1 MAHDRPMGRT
11 GTNRSRRR
19 RQQQHRATHRTLALR
34 RRAVGVERD
43 FGRMAV
49 AATGCRQIGRRGSAG
64 DRAAHGISARR
75 RIRIASRRTAARRS
89 RPGRSRVDMAAGAE
103 GVHRS
108 SAPPHRAFARE
119 RCVCRTERRQQI
131 DGEQP
136 RSYDPFRTH
145 VFVPYSVPTT
155 DDRPL
160 SASTVPAR
168 RTRPDAPSTP
178 LHRAEPS
185 PRPHRNAR
193 RAAAPHPRP

>member
-11 GTNRSRRR
+11 GTNRSSRR
-19 RQQQHRATHRTLALR
+19 RQQQHRATHRTLPLR

-64 DRAAHGISARR
+64 DRAARGIAARRHIGMAARR
-75 RIRIASRRTAARRS
+75 RSPAGSRMVAAAGTEAPRRRTS
-89 RPGRSRVDMAAGAE
+89 
-103 GVHRS
+103 
-108 SAPPHRAFARE
+108 PHRALARE

-155 DDRPL
+155 DNRPL

-178 LHRAEPS
+178 LHRAGPS